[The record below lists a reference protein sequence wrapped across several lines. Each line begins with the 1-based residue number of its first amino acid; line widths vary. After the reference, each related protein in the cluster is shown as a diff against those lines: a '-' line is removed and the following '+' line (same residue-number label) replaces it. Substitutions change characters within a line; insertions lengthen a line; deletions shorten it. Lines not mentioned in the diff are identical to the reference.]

1 MMTDGTHPTV
11 AGGGGGGGGDRPGGS
26 PPNLATFS
34 GEPKYDLP
42 TIVQL
47 VGVRSMVLVG
57 WEQQFGIPA
66 PSRLRD
72 DGRGAPRRYSER
84 DLIAVLWIRDQILRG
99 STPGDA
105 AALLLRHQP
114 AGLVAPVGARV
125 PPVTRPLNPQDFAS
139 MPSMVPPGRGSSRT
153 GSLGSGTSFASGV
166 SHAWGP
172 SSQVG
177 STQPL
182 SQRHGQ
188 ISTSSQGS
196 SAGWEPAAA
205 TRGHHTWL
213 GQTGG
218 PATTAA
224 AASAPRARDPR
235 ALVGDLVRA
244 FINLDTVAADRT
256 LREALAGRGIE
267 NVTVNLLQPA
277 LQRTGEMWAQHLAST
292 TEGAFAENYVRGVL
306 FQAFRETPEQPNGSL
321 VIVGCAPR
329 ELSEIDALTLAVA
342 WRGAGM
348 RVIYLGQDVNADG
361 LIKTVRQRHPAMISL
376 AISTSQRI
384 RTLARLARALAQ
396 IDGPK
401 PYFGFY
407 GPIFARHPEL
417 QQRIGGVYLGDDVAT
432 ATFHLGQLLG
442 LSRSLG

>member
-1 MMTDGTHPTV
+1 MTDGTHPTV
-11 AGGGGGGGGDRPGGS
+11 AGGGDRPGGA

-99 STPGDA
+99 STPGEA
-105 AALLLRHQP
+105 AAVLLRHQP
-114 AGLVAPVGARV
+114 SGLVPPVGVRV

-139 MPSMVPPGRGSSRT
+139 IPSMVPPGRGSSRV
-153 GSLGSGTSFASGV
+153 GSLGSGTSFASGI

-172 SSQVG
+172 PSQVG
-177 STQPL
+177 STQSL
-182 SQRHGQ
+182 SQGRGQ
-188 ISTSSQGS
+188 SSTWSQQS
-196 SAGWEPAAA
+196 NTGWDPGTT

-218 PATTAA
+218 PAT
-224 AASAPRARDPR
+224 SAPRARDPR

-256 LREALAGRGIE
+256 LREAMTGRGIE
-267 NVTVNLLQPA
+267 TVTVNLLQPA
-277 LQRTGEMWAQHLAST
+277 LQRTGEMWAQHLASS

-342 WRGAGM
+342 WRSAGM
-348 RVIYLGQDVNADG
+348 RVIYLGQDVNSDG
-361 LIKTVRQRHPAMISL
+361 LIKTVRQRHPAMVSL
-376 AISTSQRI
+376 AITTTQRI
-384 RTLARLARALAQ
+384 RTLARLARALTQ
-396 IDGPK
+396 VDGPK

-417 QQRIGGVYLGDDVAT
+417 QQRIDGVYLGDDVAT